1 MVFAIARVAVADGG
15 REKEEG
21 EQNLDHCATRRP
33 GRFGGAEY
41 FEALLLDEI
50 VFGPEERLA
59 LLRWCTG
66 STECR

>member
-33 GRFGGAEY
+33 GRFGGAE
-41 FEALLLDEI
+41 
-50 VFGPEERLA
+50 
-59 LLRWCTG
+59 LLRG
-66 STECR
+66 ALIGRNRLRPRGEARPPALVHGLN